1 MNKNEVKKLF
11 WKFVDGIEFCCD
23 TITKNSAGVV
33 VEKGMAL
40 ENGYSA
46 MYALD
51 EGAIK
56 IYNKDNIVIATFT
69 EEDETLY
76 VLKDLFESLEI

>member
-33 VEKGMAL
+33 VEKGM
-40 ENGYSA
+40 E
-46 MYALD
+46 
-51 EGAIK
+51 K
-56 IYNKDNIVIATFT
+56 RC
-69 EEDETLY
+69 
-76 VLKDLFESLEI
+76 